1 MSLSQYFEYYVYK
14 IATTEANCLVIT
26 LLTLYWCYDQAYV
39 KELDPHRKTM
49 LLLNKSDLLTLDA
62 RYGL

>member
-1 MSLSQYFEYYVYK
+1 M
-14 IATTEANCLVIT
+14 VIT
-26 LLTLYWCYDQAYV
+26 LLTLHWWNDQAYV

-62 RYGL
+62 RYEL